1 LPTSSWAMERGELG
15 EVDISR
21 SEGVEQELNRL
32 IERRHDQR
40 TAEERHKPSEELWQE
55 SVERYN
61 AERDRQLRTEWAEY
75 HQGQAAR
82 HRAVLKALIATHE
95 ARAAKFMDVRP
106 KGVG

>member
-1 LPTSSWAMERGELG
+1 MARGELG

-21 SEGVEQELNRL
+21 SEGVEHELNRL

-40 TAEERHKPSEELWQE
+40 TAEEWHKPSEELWRE
-55 SVERYN
+55 GVERYK

-82 HRAVLKALIATHE
+82 HSAVLKGLIAHHE
-95 ARAAKFMDVRP
+95 KQAAKLMDIEP
-106 KGVG
+106 KGAA

>member
-1 LPTSSWAMERGELG
+1 MEREGLA
-15 EVDISR
+15 EVNITR
-21 SEGVEQELNRL
+21 SEGVEHELNRL

-95 ARAAKFMDVRP
+95 ARAAKLMEDEP
-106 KGVG
+106 KGA

>member
-1 LPTSSWAMERGELG
+1 MEREELG

-21 SEGVEQELNRL
+21 SEAVEYELNRL
-32 IERRHDQR
+32 VERRHDKR

-61 AERDRQLRTEWAEY
+61 VERDRQLRTEWAEY

-82 HRAVLKALIATHE
+82 HRAVLESLIAHHE
-95 ARAAKFMDVRP
+95 ERGGEAD
-106 KGVG
+106 GH

>member
-1 LPTSSWAMERGELG
+1 MEERG

-21 SEGVEQELNRL
+21 SESVEHELNRL
-32 IERRHDQR
+32 IERRHDHR
-40 TAEERHKPSEELWQE
+40 TAEERHKPSEALWQE

-75 HQGQAAR
+75 HRGQAVR

-95 ARAAKFMDVRP
+95 ERAAKLMDIQP
-106 KGVG
+106 EGAA

>member
-1 LPTSSWAMERGELG
+1 M
-15 EVDISR
+15 DITR
-21 SEGVEQELNRL
+21 SEGVEHELNRL

-55 SVERYN
+55 SVERYK
-61 AERDRQLRTEWAEY
+61 AERDRQFRTEWAEY

-95 ARAAKFMDVRP
+95 ARAAKLMEDEP
-106 KGVG
+106 EGAA

>member
-1 LPTSSWAMERGELG
+1 ME
-15 EVDISR
+15 ISR
-21 SEGVEQELNRL
+21 SEWVEHELNRL
-32 IERRHDQR
+32 IERRHNQR

-55 SVERYN
+55 SVERYK
-61 AERDRQLRTEWAEY
+61 AERDKQLRTEWAEY

-106 KGVG
+106 KGA

>member
-1 LPTSSWAMERGELG
+1 LPTSTWAMEREELD
-15 EVDISR
+15 EVDVSR
-21 SEGVEQELNRL
+21 SEGVEHELNRL

-55 SVERYN
+55 SVERYK

-82 HRAVLKALIATHE
+82 LRAVFESLVAHHE
-95 ARAAKFMDVRP
+95 ERAAKLTNIEP
-106 KGVG
+106 KGAA